1 MAGYPQNFKM
11 LVELEVAMK
20 LTPALLPHL
29 IEAIADVIEK
39 NAEEVTALDQA
50 IGDGDHVINL
60 QRGIQ
65 ALMAQRD
72 ELSQLDWVAAWQ
84 KIGMTLMSAVGG
96 ASGSLYG
103 TLFIALNKAA
113 REQSL
118 TLQSFADIF
127 THGVDAVKQRGKAD
141 AGEKTMLDVYIPVAE
156 YLRTAAENSVALPD
170 VLANISQVAIAGM
183 ESTRDMLATKGRASF
198 LEERSRGHIDAG
210 AKTGQLMICAIIDVL
225 TKQLASPA

>member
-1 MAGYPQNFKM
+1 MT
-11 LVELEVAMK
+11 
-20 LTPALLPHL
+20 LTPALLPPI

-39 NAEEVTALDQA
+39 NAEEITALDQA

-72 ELSQLDWVAAWQ
+72 NLSQLDWAAAWQ
-84 KIGMTLMSAVGG
+84 KIGMTLMTAVGG

-103 TLFIALNKAA
+103 TLFMALSKAA
-113 REQSL
+113 REQPL
-118 TLQSFADIF
+118 NLQSFADIF
-127 THGVDAVKQRGKAD
+127 TQGVEAVKQRGKAV

-156 YLRTAAENSVALPD
+156 YLQTAAANSVPLPD
-170 VLANISQVAIAGM
+170 VLVNVSRVAIAGM

-198 LEERSRGHIDAG
+198 LQERSLGHIDAG
-210 AKTGQLMICAIIDVL
+210 AKTGQLMICAINEVL
-225 TKQLASPA
+225 TRQLTSPA